1 MEKESIISTVWVM
14 YSFLGKNKLMLVM
27 LYWRYN
33 TTFHW
38 SGHFVCMSC
47 ICGQQKCKRW
57 CKIKRSESTKIWHP
71 HGSCRGFQAN
81 VEIYRVFIEMKSKFG
96 LYSSWHS
103 NCNLRYTLVLKGH
116 YLHNSSQLSSM
127 NFIASDCNLYFTSW
141 LRRHSQKIFLNH
153 NVPHLDHFQ

>member
-1 MEKESIISTVWVM
+1 MKIFTAHGKRIYNINCLGHVFISRQKQTHVGQVILKGW
-14 YSFLGKNKLMLVM
+14 S
-27 LYWRYN
+27 YN

-38 SGHFVCMSC
+38 SGHFFCMSC

-103 NCNLRYTLVLKGH
+103 NCNLRHTLVLKGH

-141 LRRHSQKIFLNH
+141 LRRHSQKIFLK
-153 NVPHLDHFQ
+153 

>member
-1 MEKESIISTVWVM
+1 MKIFTAHGKRIYNINCLGHVLISRQKQTHVRQVILKGW
-14 YSFLGKNKLMLVM
+14 S
-27 LYWRYN
+27 YN

-38 SGHFVCMSC
+38 SGYFSCMSC

-96 LYSSWHS
+96 WYSSWHS

-141 LRRHSQKIFLNH
+141 LRRHSQKIFRK
-153 NVPHLDHFQ
+153 

>member
-1 MEKESIISTVWVM
+1 MKIFTAHGKRIYDINCLGHVFISRQKQTHVGQVILKGW
-14 YSFLGKNKLMLVM
+14 S
-27 LYWRYN
+27 YN
-33 TTFHW
+33 TTFHR
-38 SGHFVCMSC
+38 SGHFFCMSC

-81 VEIYRVFIEMKSKFG
+81 VKIYRVFIEMKSKFG

-141 LRRHSQKIFLNH
+141 LRRHSQKIFLK
-153 NVPHLDHFQ
+153 

>member
-1 MEKESIISTVWVM
+1 MKIFTAHGKRIYNINCLGHVFISRQKQTHVGQVILKGW
-14 YSFLGKNKLMLVM
+14 S
-27 LYWRYN
+27 YN

-38 SGHFVCMSC
+38 SGHFFCMSC

-141 LRRHSQKIFLNH
+141 LRRHSQKIFLK
-153 NVPHLDHFQ
+153 